1 MELCARCVWQWLVR
15 MGLGLGLVILPIL
28 LLGQEQLNFSEKEI
42 EESILYVLRSGQN
55 EVVLPLPDGSRTS
68 FKLRPQAIMAD
79 GLAQKFPKIKA
90 WYGVSTNGWET
101 YLDHDANRLHALLR
115 KDGQNWFLDP
125 EEGEYVMSRNNRK
138 TPEEEALCLAD
149 EKKMGLPAFPATPT
163 TTAAKT
169 GLARHHVF
177 RCAIAATG
185 EYTAY
190 HGGTTALA
198 MAEIV
203 SVLNRVNAVFS
214 RDLAVSFQL
223 VAANDQLIFTQP
235 NTDPFTNGDL
245 NTIIQENQNLIDAVI
260 GDANYDVGIVFGR
273 SGLGGGAIAY
283 YNSICQSSYKA
294 QAAIVINNPIG
305 DGFAIDFVA
314 HEFGHFFGAHHTHNN
329 PCYRFAPTAYEPS
342 SGSTIM
348 AYAGVCSP
356 SYQQNSDAYFHA
368 SNIDEIRQSLNSG
381 LLCGQTI
388 SVSNQ
393 PPIVIVNQPADFLPV
408 GTPFSL
414 DGFAIDAEADSLS
427 YCWEQW
433 DLGSP
438 GATHANTVF
447 GPIIRSREPVADP
460 ERIVP
465 QLSDILSGQSSGE
478 EILPMVSRNLRFRL
492 TVRDH
497 HPQVTQVGQG
507 YLNLKLTQ
515 QAGPFVVNE
524 PMAYQNWAVGSMQWI
539 KWAVANTD
547 QAPVNCDKVDIW
559 LSTDGGNN
567 FNTLLA
573 SNIPNDGAAA
583 IMVPDLPTQ
592 SARIRINAA
601 NNIFFAICEGDF
613 SISNASQA
621 AYYLF
626 DTGNVAEVCQGDLVN
641 FHLWLGSLGGYQGQI
656 SFSLF
661 EETIQTQWHSNNPLA
676 VGNFLD
682 FSIIP
687 SANLSGWQNITLL
700 GVEAS
705 GDSSLFNYAYYVV
718 PEAPIEVSTLYPAD
732 GVIHSN
738 ALSRLKWECQAGVE
752 TYYWELASHPSFG
765 SSLIANGWSKDSLS
779 ANVPSLEAGTVYYW
793 RVKGTNSC
801 GEGPFSRVTSFM
813 IPGQACQTFWSTD
826 VPKTIPINTVPAIVI
841 SDLQIDDDYTILD
854 INVLG
859 LTGTHSWINDLKV
872 KLKKQAVE
880 ARLFDQICGPNVAD
894 FDLAFD
900 DEASLGS
907 IPCPPTSGKRY
918 QALDSL
924 SRFRGLNSQGLWQLE
939 ITDVVDLDGGTLTA
953 WGLEICFQTDES
965 LPPNLL
971 ANEGLSLN
979 QWQSESIGPNLL
991 NSKANCG
998 PDDIIYTLIEK
1009 PQYGKLQL
1017 AGNTLALGDTFLQSA
1032 IDSMRLSYQ
1041 HQGQSISSDGFS
1053 FTVRSHDGGWLATPY
1068 FPIAINLTTPLEDA
1082 SGQPQIKLYPNPAQE
1097 VAYIEFSTPTQESGQ
1112 LELIDLQGR
1121 SLRKESFPAGA
1132 QKIKLAKQG
1141 LSTGLYFVKVSY
1153 AGQTQVLRCLFE

>member
-1 MELCARCVWQWLVR
+1 MELCARCVWQWLLR
-15 MGLGLGLVILPIL
+15 IALGLGLSILPIL
-28 LLGQEQLNFSEKEI
+28 LLAQGQINFSEKEI
-42 EESILYVLRSGQN
+42 AESVLSVLRSGQD
-55 EVVLPLPDGSRTS
+55 EVILPLPDGSHAA
-68 FKLRPQAIMAD
+68 FKLRPQAILAD
-79 GLAQKFPKIKA
+79 ELAQKFPEIKA
-90 WYGVSTNGWET
+90 WYGVAPNGWEV

-115 KDGQNWFLDP
+115 KDGKNWFLDP
-125 EEGEYVMSRNNRK
+125 EEGQYILSRNNRK
-138 TPEEEALCLAD
+138 TPEEALCLSD
-149 EKKMGLPAFPATPT
+149 EKNMALPAFP
-163 TTAAKT
+163 TAAAGTADKT

-214 RDLAVSFQL
+214 RDVAISFQL
-223 VAANDQLIFTQP
+223 VAGNDQLIFSQP

-283 YNSICQSSYKA
+283 YNSVCQSGYKA
-294 QAAIVINNPIG
+294 QAAIVLNNPIG

-329 PCYRFAPTAYEPS
+329 PCYRFAPTAYEPR

-356 SYQQNSDAYFHA
+356 SFQQNSDAYFHA
-368 SNIDEIRQSLNSG
+368 SSIDEIRQSLSSG
-381 LLCGQTI
+381 YVCGQVN

-393 PPIVIVNQPADFLPV
+393 APIVIVNQPTDFLPV

-414 DGFAIDAEADSLS
+414 DGFAIDAEGDSLS

-438 GATHANTVF
+438 GSTHANTVF
-447 GPIIRSREPVADP
+447 GPIIRSREPVAYP
-460 ERIVP
+460 HRLIP

-524 PMAYQNWAVGSMQWI
+524 PIAYQDWTVGSMQWI
-539 KWAVANTD
+539 KWEVANTD
-547 QAPVNCDKVDIW
+547 KAPVNCDKVDIW
-559 LSTDGGNN
+559 LSADGGHT

-573 SNIPNDGAAA
+573 SNISNNGAAA

-592 SARIRINAA
+592 SARIRISAT
-601 NNIFFAICEGDF
+601 NNIFFAISEGDF
-613 SISNASQA
+613 TISNAAQA
-621 AYYLF
+621 DYYLF
-626 DTGNVAEVCQGDLVN
+626 NANSIPEACQGDLIN
-641 FHLWLGSLGGYQGQI
+641 FRLWLGSLGGYQGLVN
-656 SFSLF
+656 FSLL
-661 EETIQTQWHSNNPLA
+661 EETIQAQWQSNNPLA
-676 VGNFLD
+676 VENFLD
-682 FSIIP
+682 FSITP

-700 GVEAS
+700 GVEQN
-705 GDSSLFNYAYYVV
+705 GDSSLFNYSYYII
-718 PEAPIEVSTLYPAD
+718 PEAPAAISTLYPAD
-732 GVIHSN
+732 GVIQSN

-752 TYYWELASHPSFG
+752 AYYWELASHPSFG
-765 SSLIANGWSKDSLS
+765 SSLIANGWSEDSLS
-779 ANVPSLEAGTVYYW
+779 ANMPPLDGGTVYYW
-793 RVKGTNSC
+793 RVKGGNAC
-801 GEGPFSRVTSFM
+801 GEGAFSRVTSFM

-826 VPKTIPINTVPAIVI
+826 VPKTIPINSVPAIVI
-841 SDLQIDDDYTILD
+841 SDLQIDDDYTITD

-859 LTGTHSWINDLKV
+859 LTGTHSWINDLKI
-872 KLKKQAVE
+872 KLKKQGVS
-880 ARLFDQICGPNVAD
+880 ARLFEQICGPNVAD

-900 DEASLGS
+900 DEAPRGL
-907 IPCPPTSGKRY
+907 IPCPPTSGLRY

-924 SRFRGLNSQGLWQLE
+924 GRFRGLSSQGLWRLE
-939 ITDVVDLDGGTLTA
+939 IKDVVDLDGGELTN

-979 QWQSESIGPNLL
+979 QWQNESIGPDLL
-991 NSKANCG
+991 DSEANCG
-998 PDDIIYTLIEK
+998 PDDIVYTLIEK
-1009 PQYGKLQL
+1009 PQYGELQL
-1017 AGNTLALGDTFLQSA
+1017 AGNTLTIGDTFLQSA
-1032 IDSMRLSYQ
+1032 IDSMNLSYQ
-1041 HQGQSISSDGFS
+1041 HQGQAINSDGFS

-1068 FPIAINLTTPLEDA
+1068 FPITINFTTPLEEDLA
-1082 SGQPQIKLYPNPAQE
+1082 LAQIKLYPNPAQDF
-1097 VAYIEFSTPTQESGQ
+1097 AYIEFSAPTKEHGQ

-1121 SLRKESFPAGA
+1121 SLRKEAFPAGA
-1132 QKIKLAKQG
+1132 QKIKLSRQG
-1141 LSTGLYFVKVSY
+1141 LSSGLYFVRVSHG
-1153 AGQTQVLRCLFE
+1153 GQTQVLRCLFE